1 MWSADY
7 VQIPEN
13 TSLSTEEKESETQPD
28 QSHASSTLA
37 PVENPVENKAAE
49 IVRRMSLA
57 GSKDIGELM
66 QRSTLVATEH
76 ESRFTKSA
84 SGSSLSEEDRE
95 GTQPDSF
102 IIDFI
107 AHSLSCIICYEI
119 CNHIYCVTFTTI
131 FQKFYYLSNISCTCR
146 KY

>member
-13 TSLSTEEKESETQPD
+13 TCLSTDEKESETQED
-28 QSHASSTLA
+28 QNQTSTA
-37 PVENPVENKAAE
+37 PAPAEDLVEKAAE

-66 QRSTLVATEH
+66 QRSTLCATEH

-95 GTQPDSF
+95 GMQLD
-102 IIDFI
+102 
-107 AHSLSCIICYEI
+107 
-119 CNHIYCVTFTTI
+119 
-131 FQKFYYLSNISCTCR
+131 
-146 KY
+146 

>member
-13 TSLSTEEKESETQPD
+13 TCLSTEEKENEAQPD
-28 QSHASSTLA
+28 QSQASSTLA
-37 PVENPVENKAAE
+37 PVENLVENKAAE

-76 ESRFTKSA
+76 ESLFTKSA

-107 AHSLSCIICYEI
+107 FDSDFSIFMVRVFA
-119 CNHIYCVTFTTI
+119 TI
-131 FQKFYYLSNISCTCR
+131 FTSILSS
-146 KY
+146 